1 MKPTL
6 PLAFAALLLA
16 APALATEPVQQTGRY
31 TLVVVD
37 DGFIRLDTQSGE
49 IARCTGDPDKLT
61 CRLAADERLAYIG
74 EIERLE
80 SRIDALEERVAA
92 LEARPESRRGR
103 KFGQRR
109 DFGLPSDEE
118 IDEALDMTD
127 KVFRRFFGMVQDL
140 KRDLEEDR
148 L

>member
-1 MKPTL
+1 MRPTL
-6 PLAFAALLLA
+6 LIALAALTCATA
-16 APALATEPVQQTGRY
+16 ADAQTVQQKGRY
-31 TLVVVD
+31 SLVVVD
-37 DGFIRLDTQSGE
+37 DGFIRLDTVSGE

-61 CRLAADERLAYIG
+61 CRLAADERMAYVD
-74 EIERLE
+74 EIDRLE
-80 SRIDALEERVAA
+80 GRIDELEDRVAR
-92 LEARPESRRGR
+92 LEDAAVAPRLGN
-103 KFGQRR
+103 GR

-127 KVFRRFFGMVQDL
+127 KVFRRFFGMVREL

>member
-1 MKPTL
+1 MKPIL
-6 PLAFAALLLA
+6 LAAFAALTLS
-16 APALATEPVQQTGRY
+16 APANAEEIQQTGRY

-61 CRLAADERLAYIG
+61 CRLAADERLAYID

-80 SRIDALEERVAA
+80 DRIDGLEERVTK
-92 LEARPESRRGR
+92 LEAARPAPRRGPA
-103 KFGQRR
+103 FGKRR
-109 DFGLPSDEE
+109 DYGLPSDEE
-118 IDEALDMTD
+118 IDEALDLTD
-127 KVFRRFFGMVQDL
+127 KVFRRFFGLVQDL
-140 KRDLEEDR
+140 KRDMEQDR